1 MIIGHFLLDANEA
14 NAFVLGCEATGEAAL
29 IDAGAADPR
38 IARFLDTHGLRL
50 TQILIT
56 HGHWDHVDGLA
67 ALLKTFPVAVY
78 SYAGNVGGVA
88 TQRLAHGD
96 SVQVGELRGRVV
108 HTPGHTPDGI
118 SFLFD
123 GAAFCGDALFSGSV
137 GGTSSEADN
146 ARQLAAIREHLF
158 SLPDETEIF
167 VGHGPS
173 STIGVERR
181 YNPFFV

>member
-14 NAFVLGCEATGEAAL
+14 NAFVLGCETTREAAL
-29 IDAGAADPR
+29 IDAGAADAR
-38 IARFLDTHGLRL
+38 IAPFLEAHGLRL

-67 ALLKTFPVAVY
+67 DLLKTFPVEVY
-78 SYAGNVGGVA
+78 SFSGNVGGVA
-88 TQRLAHGD
+88 TGRLAHGD
-96 SVQVGELRGRVV
+96 TVRVGALTGRVV

-118 SFLFD
+118 RFLFE

-137 GGTSSEADN
+137 GGTTNEVDYE
-146 ARQLAAIREHLF
+146 RQLAAIREHLF
-158 SLPDETEIF
+158 SLPDDTEIF

-173 STIGVERR
+173 STIGLERR
-181 YNPFFV
+181 YNPFFM